1 MNERLT
7 EIVYILDRSG
17 SMTGLEKD
25 TIGGYNG
32 FLEKQKSEEGD
43 AVVTTVLFDDKY
55 ELVHDRV
62 DIKKISPLTER
73 EYYARGMTAL
83 LDAVGKTIKSV
94 EQRHRSAI
102 DSEVPGKTIF
112 VITTDG
118 QENSSRE
125 YTAHQIKSMIE
136 TLKKEREWEFLF
148 LGANIDAVDVAAKY
162 GIDKDRSVKYCADE
176 AGTELN
182 FNAIHNVVSD
192 MRARR
197 PVASG
202 WKKNIESYEKRK
214 K

>member
-83 LDAVGKTIKSV
+83 ML
-94 EQRHRSAI
+94 
-102 DSEVPGKTIF
+102 
-112 VITTDG
+112 
-118 QENSSRE
+118 
-125 YTAHQIKSMIE
+125 
-136 TLKKEREWEFLF
+136 W
-148 LGANIDAVDVAAKY
+148 
-162 GIDKDRSVKYCADE
+162 
-176 AGTELN
+176 
-182 FNAIHNVVSD
+182 
-192 MRARR
+192 
-197 PVASG
+197 
-202 WKKNIESYEKRK
+202 EKR
-214 K
+214 

>member
-118 QENSSRE
+118 LENSSRE

-136 TLKKEREWEFLF
+136 TLKKERGWEFLF